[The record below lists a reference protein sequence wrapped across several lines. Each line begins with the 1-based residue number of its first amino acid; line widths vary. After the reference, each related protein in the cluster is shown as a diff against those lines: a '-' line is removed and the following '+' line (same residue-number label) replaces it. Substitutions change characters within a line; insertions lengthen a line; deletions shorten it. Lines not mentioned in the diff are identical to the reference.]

1 MHQSFEIKTTKI
13 DNSSA
18 FHQKKNCD
26 DITFFLWVGG
36 NKHDSENID

>member
-18 FHQKKNCD
+18 FHQKK
-26 DITFFLWVGG
+26 IVMISHFFGGGG